1 MSDYLIV
8 VVMAVVWWV
17 PTFLGLTDLQR
28 REGVRRVLVWK
39 WTGILC
45 IPVLGAYLYM
55 RRGKAELDADA
66 ESRAR

>member
-1 MSDYLIV
+1 MSDLLIV
-8 VVMAVVWWV
+8 LVMAAVWWV

-28 REGVRRVLVWK
+28 RTGVRRVLVWK
-39 WTGILC
+39 WIGILC
-45 IPVLGAYLYM
+45 IPVLGAYLYA